1 MAVEVEN
8 LDYYAD
14 KYHANAVDKGFYSG
28 RVNPYTLLL
37 LIISELAEAI
47 EADRK
52 GNHVDSHQVQY
63 LIENVH
69 ANPELLLDVKDSFEF
84 ELADAMIR
92 MLDMF
97 GYIKSIGVD
106 AADSKY
112 VTVSSRYAFTKSIC
126 DDFYYLMPEDELFTQ
141 ESLLL
146 KIISILSGS
155 DDTETYA
162 SILSKAIYL
171 LDALASDIC
180 QFNIWKCMEL
190 KHAYNITRGYKHGK
204 LY

>member
-47 EADRK
+47 EADRR
-52 GNHVDSHQVQY
+52 GDHVDSHQMQY
-63 LIENVH
+63 LMENIH
-69 ANPELLLDVKDSFEF
+69 TNPELLIDVKDSFEF

-97 GYIKSIGVD
+97 GYIKSIGLQ
-106 AADSKY
+106 ASDSDY
-112 VTVSSRYAFTKSIC
+112 VAVRYTFTKSIC
-126 DDFYYLMPEDELFTQ
+126 DDFYYLMPEDELSTQ

-155 DDTETYA
+155 DGTETYA

-171 LDALASDIC
+171 LDTLASDIC
-180 QFNIWKCMEL
+180 KFNIWKCMEL
-190 KHAYNITRGYKHGK
+190 KHAYNITRKYKHGK

>member
-47 EADRK
+47 EADRR
-52 GNHVDSHQVQY
+52 GDHVDSHQMQY
-63 LIENVH
+63 LMENIH
-69 ANPELLLDVKDSFEF
+69 TNPELLIDVKDSFEF

-97 GYIKSIGVD
+97 GYIKSIGLQ
-106 AADSKY
+106 ASDSDY
-112 VTVSSRYAFTKSIC
+112 VAVRYTYTKSIC

-155 DDTETYA
+155 DATETCA
-162 SILSKAIYL
+162 SVLSKAIYL

-190 KHAYNITRGYKHGK
+190 KHAYNITRGHKHGK

>member
-47 EADRK
+47 EADRR
-52 GNHVDSHQVQY
+52 GDHVDSHQMQY
-63 LIENVH
+63 LMENIH
-69 ANPELLLDVKDSFEF
+69 TNPELLIDVKDSFEF

-97 GYIKSIGVD
+97 GYIKSIGLQ
-106 AADSKY
+106 ASDSDY
-112 VTVSSRYAFTKSIC
+112 VAVRYTFTKSVC

-180 QFNIWKCMEL
+180 SSIYGNAWS
-190 KHAYNITRGYKHGK
+190 
-204 LY
+204 